1 MKTRAING
9 QDVRQY
15 GLGGLL
21 LFTFAPA
28 IVVMFA
34 RGGAIV
40 LEPLGGGIAISAFFA
55 LEAVILSVFL
65 YAFSK
70 REGAFSWRGAIPYQA
85 RLSPV
90 LFVFLLLGATAYAI
104 YFRDFF
110 RWRPLMEAAGHL
122 QNALAFWPPD
132 WLRGPPFG
140 VTYDDATPLAT
151 KLGLLTFGMVAVG
164 AASFMQ
170 TLYFRGFLL
179 PRMEYLGWAA
189 PFANTALF
197 VAFHLHSPPFWHLFF
212 IFTLMWG
219 VVAYAFRNVWVAVI
233 SHVIFNTYSY
243 VLIMGQEIAAA
254 GR

>member
-9 QDVRQY
+9 RDVRQY

-28 IVVMFA
+28 LLVMFA
-34 RGGAIV
+34 RGGVAI
-40 LEPLGGGIAISAFFA
+40 LEPLGGGIAIGAYS
-55 LEAVILSVFL
+55 LLQAVILLSFL
-65 YAFSK
+65 YIFAR
-70 REGAFSWRGAIPYQA
+70 REGGFSWRRAVPYQA

-90 LFVFLLLGATAYAI
+90 LFLLLLLGVTAYAI

-110 RWRPLMEAAGHL
+110 RWRPLMEAAEYL

-132 WLRGPPFG
+132 WLKGPGFG
-140 VTYDDATPLAT
+140 VSYDAAAPLAV
-151 KLGLLTFGMVAVG
+151 KLGFLTYGMIAIG

-170 TLYFRGFLL
+170 TLYFRGFIL
-179 PRMEYLGWAA
+179 PRMENLGWAA

-197 VAFHLHSPPFWHLFF
+197 AAYHLHSPPFWHLFF

-219 VVAYAFRNVWVAVI
+219 VAAYAFRNVWVVVI

-243 VLIMGQEIAAA
+243 ILTMGQEIAAA
-254 GR
+254 AR